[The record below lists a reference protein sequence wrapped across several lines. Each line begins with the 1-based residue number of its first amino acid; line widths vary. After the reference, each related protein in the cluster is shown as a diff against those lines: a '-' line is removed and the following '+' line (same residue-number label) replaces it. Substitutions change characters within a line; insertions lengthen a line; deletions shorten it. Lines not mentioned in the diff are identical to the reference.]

1 MIELKFRDNAAG
13 KASDALPQSC
23 GCSGGPPAAGASGLQ
38 RAARKPEWVTGTVQS
53 RIGDIRQ
60 ISTGLS
66 SADHWEHIK
75 CRISAFRNSYTIEPG
90 LYAVGRPD
98 ETSEVLVSANYKMS
112 FDLLRK
118 ALNGMNAWVIVL
130 DTGGINVWCAAGKGT
145 FGTKELVRRIR
156 SVSLEKIVDHRR
168 LILPQLSAPGVSAH
182 IVTRETGFRPVF
194 GPVYAHDI
202 PAFVRAGHKTSPEMR
217 RITFSAFDR
226 LVLTPMELKPALK
239 YFPHFA
245 LLLLLVFGLQPSGI
259 LFREAVSGSLPFLA
273 LGIISILAG
282 ALLTPVM
289 LPFIPFRSFSLKGLL
304 VGLAAVGGFLGLY
317 GMPDIGH
324 WPLLVFAW
332 GFFPAAS
339 SFIAL
344 QFTGSTTFTG
354 PSGVRKELRI
364 GMPLYLAAA
373 VVSCLSLI
381 AHKLI
386 EWRII

>member
-1 MIELKFRDNAAG
+1 M
-13 KASDALPQSC
+13 
-23 GCSGGPPAAGASGLQ
+23 
-38 RAARKPEWVTGTVQS
+38 RA
-53 RIGDIRQ
+53 IRF
-60 ISTGLS
+60 TL
-66 SADHWEHIK
+66 
-75 CRISAFRNSYTIEPG
+75 T
-90 LYAVGRPD
+90 
-98 ETSEVLVSANYKMS
+98 
-112 FDLLRK
+112 
-118 ALNGMNAWVIVL
+118 
-130 DTGGINVWCAAGKGT
+130 
-145 FGTKELVRRIR
+145 
-156 SVSLEKIVDHRR
+156 
-168 LILPQLSAPGVSAH
+168 
-182 IVTRETGFRPVF
+182 
-194 GPVYAHDI
+194 
-202 PAFVRAGHKTSPEMR
+202 
-217 RITFSAFDR
+217 DR

-245 LLLLLVFGLQPSGI
+245 LLMLLVFGLQPSGI
-259 LFREAVSGSLPFLA
+259 LFREAVSGSLPFLT

-282 ALLTPVM
+282 ALATPLM
-289 LPFIPFRSFSLKGLL
+289 LPVIPFRSFSLKGLL

-317 GMPDIGH
+317 GLPDIDR